1 MTERVSG
8 LVLALDTSSDSIGYA
23 ITDGDRLLAEAMW
36 RGQRQ
41 GTATLLAA
49 VMGRLE
55 SLGQT
60 QGDLGAVAVATGPGS
75 FSGLRVGMGIAKG
88 LALGLAIPIVGI
100 PTLAVTAEPF
110 RSSGQ
115 PICALIPAG
124 RGRFAYAL
132 LAARE
137 GTPRASG
144 GATHGTAAVIGAA
157 LAAYPAVIVCGEF
170 DDASAAVIGAAAP
183 RAIIPPVGVRERRPG
198 ALAAMASRRILAG
211 ESDDL
216 VALEPIYLHTSS
228 APSATR
234 ATKG

>member
-1 MTERVSG
+1 MTERVPG
-8 LVLALDTSSDSIGYA
+8 LLLALDTSSDLIGYA
-23 ITDGDRLLAEAMW
+23 ITDGDRLLAEAVW

-41 GTATLLAA
+41 GTAMLLAA
-49 VMGRLE
+49 VMRALEAVGR
-55 SLGQT
+55 T
-60 QGDLGAVAVATGPGS
+60 QDDLGAVAVATGPGS

-110 RSSGQ
+110 RSYGH
-115 PICALIPAG
+115 PICALVPAG

-132 LAARE
+132 FADQSASPRE
-137 GTPRASG
+137 SII
-144 GATHGTAAVIGAA
+144 ATHGTAAGIGAT
-157 LAAYPAVIVCGEF
+157 LAAYPAVVVCGEF
-170 DDASAAVIGAAAP
+170 DDATATEISAAAP
-183 RAIIPPVGVRERRPG
+183 DAIIPPVGVRERRPG

>member
-1 MTERVSG
+1 MTDRVPG
-8 LVLALDTSSDSIGYA
+8 LLLALDTSSEVIGYA
-23 ITDGDRLLAEAMW
+23 IMDGDRLLAEAVW

-41 GTATLLAA
+41 GTAMLLAA
-49 VMGRLE
+49 VMGALE
-55 SLGQT
+55 ALGRT
-60 QGDLGAVAVATGPGS
+60 QEDLVAVAVATGPGS

-88 LALGLAIPIVGI
+88 LALGLAIPIVGL

-110 RSSGQ
+110 RSFGR
-115 PICALIPAG
+115 PVCALVPAG

-132 LAARE
+132 FAAQE
-137 GTPRASG
+137 GTLRASG
-144 GATHGTAAVIGAA
+144 AATHGTATDIGTA

-170 DDASAAVIGAAAP
+170 DDATAAVVGAAAP
-183 RAIIPPVGVRERRPG
+183 GAIIAPAGVRERRPG

-216 VALEPIYLHTSS
+216 VALEPIYLHTSP

-234 ATKG
+234 AKKG